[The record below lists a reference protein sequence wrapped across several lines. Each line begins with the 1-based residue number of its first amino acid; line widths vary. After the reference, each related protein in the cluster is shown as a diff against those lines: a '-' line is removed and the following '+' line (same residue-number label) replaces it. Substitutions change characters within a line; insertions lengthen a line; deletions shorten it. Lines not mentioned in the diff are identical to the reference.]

1 MDTKKTTVFIDT
13 NIFVIDLRYKDDV
26 NFKINRSFLDLI
38 AVKGR
43 GVTSIINLLELCGIL
58 SFNLNQRQIT
68 ELFHYFPL
76 RYTIDIIPSNSIDFP
91 LPEIAV
97 KDIMEIIYKK
107 ASFGDALIA
116 HSIKEHLKENTVF
129 VSWDAAHFKHLLSVK
144 TMTPKEFLLSTQ
156 R

>member
-1 MDTKKTTVFIDT
+1 MDTKKISLFIDT

-26 NFKINRSFLDLI
+26 NFKVNRSFLDII

-76 RYTIDIIPSNSIDFP
+76 RYTLDIIPSNSIDSP

-97 KDIMEIIYKK
+97 KDIVEIIYKK

-116 HSIKEHLKENTVF
+116 NLVNKHLKENSLF
-129 VSWDAAHFKHLLSVK
+129 VSWDAMHFKRLLSIK
-144 TMTPKEFLLSTQ
+144 TMTPKKFLSAMQ

>member
-26 NFKINRSFLDLI
+26 NFKINRNFLDLV
-38 AVKGR
+38 AEKGR

-58 SFNLNQRQIT
+58 SFNLNQQQIT

-76 RYTIDIIPSNSIDFP
+76 RYTIDIIPSNSIDSP
-91 LPEIAV
+91 LPEIAI
-97 KDIMEIIYKK
+97 KDIMEITYKK

-116 HSIKEHLKENTVF
+116 NLVNRHLKENSIF
-129 VSWDAAHFKHLLSVK
+129 VSWDAIHFKNLLSIK
-144 TMTPKEFLLSTQ
+144 TMTPKEFLSAIQ

>member
-1 MDTKKTTVFIDT
+1 MDTKKITVFIDT

-76 RYTIDIIPSNSIDFP
+76 RYTIDIIPSNSVDSPI
-91 LPEIAV
+91 PEIAV
-97 KDIMEIIYKK
+97 KDILEIIYKK

-116 HSIKEHLKENTVF
+116 NLVNSHLKENSLF
-129 VSWDAAHFKHLLSVK
+129 VSWDAMHFKHLLSVK

>member
-1 MDTKKTTVFIDT
+1 MDTKKITVFIDT

-43 GVTSIINLLELCGIL
+43 GVISIINLLELCGIL

-76 RYTIDIIPSNSIDFP
+76 RYTIDVIPSNSIDSPFP
-91 LPEIAV
+91 ETAI
-97 KDIMEIIYKK
+97 KDIMELIYKK

-116 HSIKEHLKENTVF
+116 NVINSYLKENSIF
-129 VSWDAAHFKHLLSVK
+129 VSWDAVHFKHLLSIK
-144 TMTPKEFLLSTQ
+144 TMTPKEFLSAIQ

>member
-1 MDTKKTTVFIDT
+1 MDTKKITVFIDT

-26 NFKINRSFLDLI
+26 NFKINRSFLDII

-43 GVTSIINLLELCGIL
+43 GVTSIINLFELCGIL

-76 RYTIDIIPSNSIDFP
+76 RYTIDIIPSNSIDSP

-97 KDIMEIIYKK
+97 KDILEIIYKK

-116 HSIKEHLKENTVF
+116 NLVNSGFI
-129 VSWDAAHFKHLLSVK
+129 S
-144 TMTPKEFLLSTQ
+144 
-156 R
+156 

>member
-1 MDTKKTTVFIDT
+1 MDKKKSPVFIDT
-13 NIFVIDLRYKDDV
+13 NVFVIDLRYKDDA
-26 NFKINRSFLDLI
+26 NFRINRNFLDLV
-38 AVKGR
+38 AEKGR

-76 RYTIDIIPSNSIDFP
+76 RYTIDIIPSNSIDSP
-91 LPEIAV
+91 LPDIAI
-97 KDIMEIIYKK
+97 KDIMEVIYKK

-116 HSIKEHLKENTVF
+116 NLVNSHLKENSIF
-129 VSWDAAHFKHLLSVK
+129 VSWDAMHFKHLLSIK
-144 TMTPKEFLLSTQ
+144 TMTPKEFLLSAQ